1 MAIMNRNSNI
11 QHGMYYSSH
20 LNKYKS
26 AIQMLCFGI
35 LGIII
40 GLLLNNA
47 SSIITFG
54 LIGFVFFTF
63 IAYYYPEKLIYI
75 LVFLLPFRLEWESDA
90 VMGARV
96 NVVDIIVITILVTH
110 IIKIVIN
117 RSKSNDFT
125 IHHKYIYLG
134 YLFIRMLTLFIYRA
148 AEIIGKG
155 GWVLLK
161 VSALPLIYLIV
172 SYSINDK
179 RTLRRIVM
187 LFLISMGLVAIL
199 GICQFTTGNRNLDI
213 SIGLA
218 RSELLLARQLN
229 NGIWHTTVPGT
240 QIMRAFGSFFAHN
253 AFASFLSVTIC
264 ITYGLLLNSGRR
276 RTIFWIRVLLIL
288 QSLALLFTFSR
299 GGWMATIGGLMI
311 ISLLSKRKQIVYL
324 LISLGLIILILS
336 MLGSSNYFVHR
347 VTSIFSPTEQGEFTG
362 RMDVW
367 KAYGERVLKNPLLGS
382 GNMGFLSTDFKKGV
396 NIHTPHN
403 NLICI
408 AYESGVL
415 GLFCYLFIVLFM
427 FRDNFFLINT
437 SRDNFTRGLS
447 IGIIGGI
454 VSYNI
459 AGMFEVLFYNIQ
471 HESLFWFMFGVTAVL
486 LKLNHIK
493 A

>member
-1 MAIMNRNSNI
+1 
-11 QHGMYYSSH
+11 
-20 LNKYKS
+20 
-26 AIQMLCFGI
+26 
-35 LGIII
+35 
-40 GLLLNNA
+40 
-47 SSIITFG
+47 
-54 LIGFVFFTF
+54 
-63 IAYYYPEKLIYI
+63 
-75 LVFLLPFRLEWESDA
+75 
-90 VMGARV
+90 
-96 NVVDIIVITILVTH
+96 
-110 IIKIVIN
+110 
-117 RSKSNDFT
+117 
-125 IHHKYIYLG
+125 
-134 YLFIRMLTLFIYRA
+134 
-148 AEIIGKG
+148 
-155 GWVLLK
+155 
-161 VSALPLIYLIV
+161 
-172 SYSINDK
+172 
-179 RTLRRIVM
+179 
-187 LFLISMGLVAIL
+187 
-199 GICQFTTGNRNLDI
+199 
-213 SIGLA
+213 
-218 RSELLLARQLN
+218 
-229 NGIWHTTVPGT
+229 
-240 QIMRAFGSFFAHN
+240 
-253 AFASFLSVTIC
+253 
-264 ITYGLLLNSGRR
+264 
-276 RTIFWIRVLLIL
+276 
-288 QSLALLFTFSR
+288 
-299 GGWMATIGGLMI
+299 
-311 ISLLSKRKQIVYL
+311 
-324 LISLGLIILILS
+324 